1 MKFFNLQGRPTIAK
15 QSNTTQNKAKQS
27 NRAPHV
33 AFPIASKKSCFA
45 VGSSDLYTKFVLVRF
60 WSLSVC
66 VRFFFCIYSFTFE
79 RNEKKS
85 ETPDRMRQKL
95 MISGK
100 KCKHTKTARIKTEVT
115 KIVCFR
121 VRVRCCVCTHLR
133 WCIQKCVSFR
143 SAVQNDLESPIPE
156 CKNDNFMNMNKKTN
170 KLPP

>member
-1 MKFFNLQGRPTIAK
+1 M
-15 QSNTTQNKAKQS
+15 
-27 NRAPHV
+27 
-33 AFPIASKKSCFA
+33 
-45 VGSSDLYTKFVLVRF
+45 
-60 WSLSVC
+60 
-66 VRFFFCIYSFTFE
+66 RFFFCIYSFTFK

-156 CKNDNFMNMNKKTN
+156 CKNDNFMIMNKKTN
-170 KLPP
+170 ESKNKQITTVTSGKFNKNMCARIEKQSHSCKVHTHEAMRRTLNLLTMRAAESQVYGINTQNSIFIID